1 MDSKLFLITKKVGVV
16 GLLLFAL
23 CAIFVNMATAKSV
36 ITGYLIF
43 SINIITLSALLKN
56 LLIKSTTSD
65 DQKLSK
71 GSLIGLALK
80 IPVLFGVLYY
90 VLVVV
95 GMDVV
100 KVFAGSI
107 LAMFLAGWLFF
118 EDYLKSI
125 GK

>member
-16 GLLLFAL
+16 GVLLFAL
-23 CAIFVNMATAKSV
+23 CAIFVNMPTAKSV

-43 SINIITLSALLKN
+43 SVNIITLSALLKN
-56 LLIKSTTSD
+56 LLIKSTTSG

-71 GSLIGLALK
+71 GSIIGLALK

>member
-80 IPVLFGVLYY
+80 IPVLFGVLYT
-90 VLVVV
+90 
-95 GMDVV
+95 
-100 KVFAGSI
+100 
-107 LAMFLAGWLFF
+107 FL
-118 EDYLKSI
+118 S
-125 GK
+125 